1 MKKIWIYIFTVF
13 SVFACKDEIQFNM
26 PALQGIKDGVELWRA
41 TYSAADID
49 AGGLV
54 VQGGNNSEVLSLV
67 TTRDNVGTYYL
78 GGNYQSE
85 ARFEDAQGNVFST
98 LNPPDPSVS
107 IYPADGEIV
116 IVDFENSTNTV
127 TGTFKFNAYTA
138 DGLQTVNF
146 IEGEFYQ
153 IRLTGGLL
161 VLGGG
166 TSCQDAVSDVADA
179 EAAFA
184 ATDSSMPEYEAVC
197 NAYKDALTVQIFSC
211 GDSTGALQSLVDSLG
226 DCN

>member
-1 MKKIWIYIFTVF
+1 MKKLWISAFLLI
-13 SVFACKDEIQFNM
+13 SVFGCQNDIQFNM
-26 PALQGIKDGVELWRA
+26 PSLQGIKDGVELWRA
-41 TYSAADID
+41 TFSAADID

-54 VQGGNNSEVLSLV
+54 VQGGYNSEVLSLV
-67 TTRDNVGTYYL
+67 TTRDNVGTYLL

-85 ARFEDAQGNVFST
+85 ARFEDAQGIVYST

-107 IYPADGEIV
+107 VYPADGEIV

-127 TGTFKFNAYTA
+127 TGTFKFNAFTA
-138 DGLQTVNF
+138 DGLRSVNF

-166 TSCQDAVSDVADA
+166 TSCQDALAGVADA
-179 EAAFA
+179 EAAFN
-184 ATDSSMPEYEAVC
+184 ATDITMPNYEALC
-197 NAYKDALTVQIFSC
+197 NAYKDALGIQIYSC
-211 GDSTGALQSLVDSLG
+211 GDSTGTLLAIVDSLG

>member
-1 MKKIWIYIFTVF
+1 MKKFWPSLFIVMFLLSCDDV
-13 SVFACKDEIQFNM
+13 QFNN
-26 PALQGIKDGVELWRA
+26 PALQGIKDGTELWRA

-67 TTRDNVGTYYL
+67 TTRDNVGTYLL

-85 ARFEDAQGNVFST
+85 ARFEDANGVIYST
-98 LNPPDPSVS
+98 LNPPDSTVSV
-107 IYPADGEIV
+107 YPADGQIV

-127 TGTFKFNAYTA
+127 SGTFRFNAYTP

-153 IRLTGGLL
+153 IKLTGGLL

-166 TSCQDAVSDVADA
+166 TSCQDAVANVAEA
-179 EAAFA
+179 EAAFQ
-184 ATDSSMPEYEAVC
+184 ATDSSMPDYTDLC

-211 GDSTGALQSLVDSLG
+211 GDSTGTLQGIIDSLG

>member
-1 MKKIWIYIFTVF
+1 MKKLWYSLFILTFLSSCDDV
-13 SVFACKDEIQFNM
+13 QFNN
-26 PALQGIKDGVELWRA
+26 PALQGIKDGNELWRA

-67 TTRDNVGTYYL
+67 TTRDNVGTYLL

-85 ARFEDAQGNVFST
+85 ARFEDAEGNVFST
-98 LNPPDPSVS
+98 LNPPDPSISV
-107 IYPADGEIV
+107 YPADGEIV

-127 TGTFKFNAYTA
+127 SGTFKFNAYTA

-153 IRLTGGLL
+153 IKLTGGLL

-166 TSCQDAVSDVADA
+166 TSCQDAVANVADA
-179 EAAFA
+179 EAAFQG
-184 ATDSSMPEYEAVC
+184 TDSSMPNYTDLC
-197 NAYKDALTVQIFSC
+197 NAYKDALAVQIFSC
-211 GDSTGALQSLVDSLG
+211 GDSTGTLQSIIDSLG

>member
-1 MKKIWIYIFTVF
+1 MKKLWYSLFILTFLSSCDDV
-13 SVFACKDEIQFNM
+13 QFNN
-26 PALQGIKDGVELWRA
+26 PALQGIKDGNELWRA

-67 TTRDNVGTYYL
+67 TTRDNVGTYLL

-85 ARFEDAQGNVFST
+85 ARFEDAEGNVFST
-98 LNPPDPSVS
+98 LNPPDPSISV
-107 IYPADGEIV
+107 YPADGEIV

-127 TGTFKFNAYTA
+127 SGTFKFNAYTA

-153 IRLTGGLL
+153 IKLTGGLL

-166 TSCQDAVSDVADA
+166 TSCQDAVANVADA
-179 EAAFA
+179 EAAFQG
-184 ATDSSMPEYEAVC
+184 TDSSMPNYTDLC

-211 GDSTGALQSLVDSLG
+211 GDSTGTLQSIIDSLG

>member
-1 MKKIWIYIFTVF
+1 MVKLCLSLFILMMFF
-13 SVFACKDEIQFNM
+13 SCDDVQFNN
-26 PALQGIKDGVELWRA
+26 PALQGIKDGTELWRA

-54 VQGGNNSEVLSLV
+54 VQGGSNNEILSLV
-67 TTRDNVGTYYL
+67 TTRDNVGTYLL

-85 ARFEDAQGNVFST
+85 ARFEDSEGNIFST

-107 IYPADGEIV
+107 VYPADGEIV

-127 TGTFKFNAYTA
+127 SGTFKFNAYTA

-153 IRLTGGLL
+153 IKLTGGLL

-166 TSCQDAVSDVADA
+166 VSCQDAVTNVA
-179 EAAFA
+179 EAESAFQA
-184 ATDSSMPEYEAVC
+184 ADSSMPEYAELC

-211 GDSTGALQSLVDSLG
+211 GDGTGTLQGIIDSLG
-226 DCN
+226 NCN